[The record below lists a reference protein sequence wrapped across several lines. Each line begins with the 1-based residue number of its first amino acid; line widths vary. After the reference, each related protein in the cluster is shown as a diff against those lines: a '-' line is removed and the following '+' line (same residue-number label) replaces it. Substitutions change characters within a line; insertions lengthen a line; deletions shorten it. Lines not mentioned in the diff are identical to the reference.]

1 MVIEKYRYGK
11 NVRDWIFIPIVALFG
26 IYIVGVLIEDLFE
39 VPNAVKYLFWA
50 IGGIGFFA
58 TYFLNLN
65 RKGRR

>member
-1 MVIEKYRYGK
+1 MDK

-39 VPNAVKYLFWA
+39 VTNAVKYLFWA

>member
-1 MVIEKYRYGK
+1 MDK
-11 NVRDWIFIPIVALFG
+11 NVRDLVFIPVVAVIG
-26 IYIVGVLIEDLFE
+26 IYVVGVLIEELFE

-58 TYFLNLN
+58 AYFLNLN

>member
-1 MVIEKYRYGK
+1 MDKD
-11 NVRDWIFIPIVALFG
+11 VRDWIFIPIVAVFG
-26 IYIVGVLIEDLFE
+26 IYIVGVLIEDLFK

-58 TYFLNLN
+58 SYFLNLN

>member
-1 MVIEKYRYGK
+1 MDK

>member
-1 MVIEKYRYGK
+1 MDK
-11 NVRDWIFIPIVALFG
+11 NVRDWIFIPIVAVFG

>member
-1 MVIEKYRYGK
+1 MDK
-11 NVRDWIFIPIVALFG
+11 NVRDRIFIPIVALFG